1 MNRLRS
7 KATQVPTTSNMAE
20 LELEEPVWSFDLNMR
35 NHVNVAS
42 SMRDVLVSEMQ
53 PHIIVLVEDDLGL

>member
-1 MNRLRS
+1 
-7 KATQVPTTSNMAE
+7 VPTTSNVAE
-20 LELEEPVWSFDLNMR
+20 LELEEPVWSFDLNMQ
-35 NHVNVAS
+35 NHLNVAS